1 MAFGNSSWKSY
12 FLQMLNLGMGQ
23 ISFKAKSNKHY
34 HKPTGQIAEALQR
47 PGVLPWDPWDFVII
61 LYSNLRVLWIAIAI
75 KWSVWPS
82 QVAVSQS
89 W

>member
-1 MAFGNSSWKSY
+1 MASGRSSWKSY
-12 FLQMLNLGMGQ
+12 FLQMLSLGMGQ

-34 HKPTGQIAEALQR
+34 HKPTGQRAEALER
-47 PGVLPWDPWDFVII
+47 SGVLPQDPWVLVII
-61 LYSNLRVLWIAIAI
+61 LYSNLGILWMVIAI

-82 QVAVSQS
+82 PVAGSQS